1 MVQISKAEVNGKI
14 EVMVQSCKDEANG
27 DIEYI
32 QLQNSYNK
40 TDTRE
45 LSGIV

>member
-1 MVQISKAEVNGKI
+1 MQISKDEVNGKI
-14 EVMVQSCKDEANG
+14 EVMVKRCKDEANG

-32 QLQNSYNK
+32 QLQNSYDK

>member
-1 MVQISKAEVNGKI
+1 MQISKDEVNGKI
-14 EVMVQSCKDEANG
+14 EAMVQSWKDEANG